1 MKKVLLWLLALT
13 GGFIV
18 LLVAAILIIPQ
29 FIDAES
35 YLPKIESKVAEVT
48 GRSFSIGKDVKVSV
62 FPWIGASFSNLQ
74 LGNPEKFGGGEF
86 VKVESFEARVKLLP
100 LLSKKIEIDKF
111 VLNGPEIQ
119 LTKLQDGSTN
129 WTMGTKQTGVE
140 QQQKETQPQDT
151 GAQGMNISSLQVG
164 EFAITNGR
172 LVYTDKSI
180 EYTREIDNLNLQLQD
195 VSLDKPI
202 SINFKAEVDGEPMS
216 LVGKVGPVGQEPG
229 KGTVAFDLVAKA
241 FNEFEINLS
250 GEAIEPVQEQKFK
263 INLAVAP
270 FSPRNLLE
278 KLDVEMPV
286 QTADPAVLNTFK
298 ADIAVEGSPENV
310 TLNKSTVSLDSSNL
324 TIEAKVKDMKKPDV
338 SFNLALDSID
348 LDRYLPP
355 KSSKKA
361 KTGEQT
367 TKKTSTEPAEIDYSP
382 LRRLV
387 LDGEITVGELVAS
400 GAKVN
405 NILVKITGRDGV
417 FDLNPLS
424 LDLYQGSVA
433 LLGNFNVQKQSPKSS
448 IDLKTENVQA
458 GPLLQDT
465 INKDLIRGAM
475 NADAQLRFS
484 GDNATAIKKSL
495 NGSGNLTF
503 LDGAIVGIDIAETGR
518 TLSQGLGYQKPAE
531 KPTTDFAEL
540 KVPFTFTSGVFQTDD
555 SILLSPLLRVKAL
568 GTANLVN
575 ENLDMKVQPRIVG
588 TLKGQGDT
596 AERTGITVP
605 LVVKGTFAEP
615 KISADM
621 SSLASEETLKE
632 AIKDPDSVK
641 EKVKSLEETG
651 KSLLQGFGIGN

>member
-241 FNEFEINLS
+241 FNELEINLS

-367 TKKTSTEPAEIDYSP
+367 TKKTSTEPAEIDYGP

-433 LLGNFNVQKQSPKSS
+433 LLGNFNVQKQNPKSS

>member
-367 TKKTSTEPAEIDYSP
+367 TKKTSTEPAEIDYGP

-433 LLGNFNVQKQSPKSS
+433 LLGNFNVQKQNPKSS